1 MNFLMLFSLGSLI
14 KKFKLYTNG
23 YAAVTETL
31 VNLFFQCRKQEFYNS
46 HATIKFMSILLLQM
60 LMFVMFKLLTG

>member
-31 VNLFFQCRKQEFYNS
+31 VNLFFQCRNQEFYNS
-46 HATIKFMSILLLQM
+46 HATIKFEYS
-60 LMFVMFKLLTG
+60 FTVNVNVCNV